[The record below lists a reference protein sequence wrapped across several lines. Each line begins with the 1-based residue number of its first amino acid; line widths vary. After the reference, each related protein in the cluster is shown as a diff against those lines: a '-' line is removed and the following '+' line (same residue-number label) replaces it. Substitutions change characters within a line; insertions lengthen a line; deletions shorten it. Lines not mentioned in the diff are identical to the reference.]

1 MPWSPFTCTLGLAT
15 FMFQTNSELKTENP
29 IRIHQTQRYKTV
41 IDIGGGIQTI
51 FKQTNN
57 KFSLT
62 LVLVFSI
69 D

>member
-1 MPWSPFTCTLGLAT
+1 MYTRFGHFYVLNEFRAKDGKP
-15 FMFQTNSELKTENP
+15 
-29 IRIHQTQRYKTV
+29 HQTQRYKTV